1 MKIFISSILMLAIC
15 IAGAQFSYAQELP
28 DAGDR
33 TFEVT
38 VAPFDGSPVSF
49 GEFRLRSFQSTDS
62 AFRLRADVDY
72 ESRRTGENQRRS
84 RLMLEVAPGIEWHAF
99 QYDRLSVYYGAEL
112 GLRYRTS
119 RDQISADI
127 TNRNNN
133 PAGFFGVDLNAL
145 AGLDLHF
152 LQRLYTGVE
161 VGYGIRFTNYLDQEI
176 NDQDV
181 EVNRRD
187 LDIGTFAQ
195 PRFRLGFRF

>member
-1 MKIFISSILMLAIC
+1 MLS
-15 IAGAQFSYAQELP
+15 GVQHSHSQELP
-28 DAGDR
+28 TADDR
-33 TFEVT
+33 TFEIT
-38 VAPFDGSPVSF
+38 IAPFEGSPVSF
-49 GEFRLRSFQSTDS
+49 NQFRLRSFQSTDT
-62 AFRLRADVDY
+62 AWRLRADIDY

-84 RLMLEVAPGIEWHAF
+84 RLDLEVAPGIEWHAF
-99 QYDRLSVYYGAEL
+99 QLDRISAYYGAEL

-119 RDQISADI
+119 RDEISAEI
-127 TNRNNN
+127 VNRNNN

-161 VGYGIRFTNYLDQEI
+161 VGYGIRFTNYLDQQV

-181 EVNRRD
+181 EVDRRD
-187 LDIGTFAQ
+187 LDIRTMAQ